1 MERLQAQKRQL
12 HQRAVQLRRQAAAV
26 GAAIRANLRA
36 QAALT
41 ARLARDRVRI
51 RVLARAVARACG
63 AAPQSVACQD
73 ARRALAAVQADLA
86 ATQQA
91 LAAKQAQLQPL
102 KRQVVA
108 LTREAAQLR
117 RQAAALSRQAA
128 QLARQAAPLLRQAR
142 ALAAQGAALQRQAR
156 ALAAQATALR
166 RQADQLAAKGASLQ
180 QQAAALQAQ
189 ADSLKKQQQQ
199 AQDEKKQTEQM
210 KQELTDELTK
220 AGGDDRGT
228 DPRLVKLQ
236 DALATPANVQ
246 LVSPPAINK
255 SGDAATFNA
264 IPKTRPADPKT
275 ADLVA
280 EMRTSV
286 IPAATGEGGITAY
299 VGGVTA
305 ANVDLASK
313 ISSKLAELILVV
325 LALSIVLLLLAF
337 RSLLIPVQA
346 AVTNLLC
353 VGAAF
358 GVLVAAF
365 QWGWGLDL
373 VGLST
378 PYGTVPIASY
388 VPLMMFAALFGLS
401 MDYEVFLVSQ
411 IAQHHAAGES
421 PRQAVRSGVASS
433 AKVIAAAAIIMIS
446 VFGSFIL
453 NGDPTIKQFG
463 VGLSVAVLLASAM
476 VLSLAPA
483 MLTLFGRAVWWLPRW
498 LSELLPHVDIEGEA
512 EPPAPEPAAQEPAAP
527 RQGPGP
533 APGSATPDPRV

>member
-1 MERLQAQKRQL
+1 VERLQAQKRQL

-51 RVLARAVARACG
+51 RVLTRAVARACG

-91 LAAKQAQLQPL
+91 LAAKKAQLQPL

-108 LTREAAQLR
+108 LAREAAQLR

-156 ALAAQATALR
+156 ALAAQAAALR

-264 IPKTRPADPKT
+264 IPKTRPADPRT
-275 ADLVA
+275 ADLVT

-411 IAQHHAAGES
+411 IA
-421 PRQAVRSGVASS
+421 
-433 AKVIAAAAIIMIS
+433 
-446 VFGSFIL
+446 
-453 NGDPTIKQFG
+453 
-463 VGLSVAVLLASAM
+463 
-476 VLSLAPA
+476 
-483 MLTLFGRAVWWLPRW
+483 
-498 LSELLPHVDIEGEA
+498 
-512 EPPAPEPAAQEPAAP
+512 
-527 RQGPGP
+527 
-533 APGSATPDPRV
+533 